1 MMAAGQWIQRREW
14 IQEIF
19 KGKKMQFGK
28 KKKNKKFMCIV
39 M

>member
-1 MMAAGQWIQRREW
+1 MMVAGQWRQRREW

-28 KKKNKKFMCIV
+28 KNNNKNSCV
-39 M
+39 